1 MFTIRCGTLSAHG
14 VIYDVEDER
23 CLYHCF
29 DRNKSG
35 VDSPCRFVIFE
46 KVFTGESGFGL
57 RQYLRQ
63 AARLDDVSESTFRQ
77 LRNKKMEAEAE
88 IAALKLALYQR
99 KLHRTEDVEFLMTT
113 MLTAVKSRLLAIPS
127 RTSRLVLGKTGFQEV
142 YSLLYSEIEQVLRTL
157 SAYNPSDFAEQNEE
171 YLARK

>member
-1 MFTIRCGTLSAHG
+1 MATAKEEANANAQANTAS
-14 VIYDVEDER
+14 DV
-23 CLYHCF
+23 
-29 DRNKSG
+29 
-35 VDSPCRFVIFE
+35 
-46 KVFTGESGFGL
+46 ESGFGL

-127 RTSRLVLGKTGFQEV
+127 RTTRLVLGKTGFQEV
-142 YSLLYSEIEQVLRTL
+142 YSLLYSELEQVLRTL

-171 YLARK
+171 YLASVDAALAQPNGNGEKLNERVSS